1 MPFLTQ
7 TAVFASQVNVGKDQS
22 SGRYFDTAAKFDGA
36 GVIADGDRS
45 VRRTL
50 GVSLLGACS
59 SKGCPTKS
67 VENEDRY
74 AHVSFFLPVFFVGC
88 RTRGKVASQQ
98 VFSWC

>member
-1 MPFLTQ
+1 M
-7 TAVFASQVNVGKDQS
+7 FASQVNVGKDQS

-36 GVIADGDRS
+36 GVIADGERS
-45 VRRTL
+45 VTRTL

-74 AHVSFFLPVFFVGC
+74 AHVRFFFTAVFCGVSDARQGCFAAGLFV
-88 RTRGKVASQQ
+88 VLQQ
-98 VFSWC
+98 